1 MREVM
6 MKAQE
11 LAEAILNSETYG
23 KMKKLEGEVRH
34 DETAARLLSDMIEKR
49 QAVENI
55 LSSANMQPEEL
66 SRASQEMEEALHD
79 SPCRLGCLAQDS
91 RQPFGHFPFSCRL
104 YLRQLF
110 LPEEAQFHSWR
121 NEHAS
126 FFVVDHDALLVF
138 HYDEDPQRLHGHRH
152 TFVEAVAHD
161 ANDIV
166 DPFPGVRHR
175 GAPFLSQSGQKFLV
189 VHNRLKTIK

>member
-66 SRASQEMEEALHD
+66 SRASLEMEEAEKAMNENEQIIALKSARKD
-79 SPCRLGCLAQDS
+79 FQTMMDNVNQILRLVITGRIDDGQPGGGCTGNCS
-91 RQPFGHFPFSCRL
+91 SCGGC
-104 YLRQLF
+104 Q
-110 LPEEAQFHSWR
+110 
-121 NEHAS
+121 
-126 FFVVDHDALLVF
+126 
-138 HYDEDPQRLHGHRH
+138 
-152 TFVEAVAHD
+152 
-161 ANDIV
+161 
-166 DPFPGVRHR
+166 
-175 GAPFLSQSGQKFLV
+175 
-189 VHNRLKTIK
+189 